1 MQDSQ
6 QPELPASFHT
16 RAEVLADTLNSESDR
31 GSAIIGAQIMSDR
44 LESLLRAF
52 FRSDA
57 QSRKQIDPLFK
68 GFGPVSTFSTRIQM
82 AYVMYLIP
90 RIIRDRLEMI
100 RKIRNHFAHSPTPA
114 KFTDAQCKETLHIL
128 ATGKFR
134 VTETT
139 EPASNGRRKNRGQSP
154 KNAFT
159 SFVLLRRR
167 LPLLSCLSRFFG
179 SMAMFARLFC
189 TMKKRGHSNMTKTP
203 PNERLQPTRLA
214 PPVYSCVTRRAAQ
227 AQRWTA

>member
-31 GSAIIGAQIMSDR
+31 GSAIIGAEITSDR

-68 GFGPVSTFSTRIQM
+68 GFGPVSTFSARIQM

-114 KFTDAQCKETLHIL
+114 KFTDAQCKETLHLL
-128 ATGKFR
+128 ATGKFI
-134 VTETT
+134 VTETAK
-139 EPASNGRRKNRGQSP
+139 PALNGRSKNRGAVSKKRFYFICAVAQTATIIELLES
-154 KNAFT
+154 
-159 SFVLLRRR
+159 LLRKHGAVREIV
-167 LPLLSCLSRFFG
+167 L
-179 SMAMFARLFC
+179 
-189 TMKKRGHSNMTKTP
+189 HYEKTGAF
-203 PNERLQPTRLA
+203 E
-214 PPVYSCVTRRAAQ
+214 YDKDAA
-227 AQRWTA
+227 